1 MAMRFDITDLKLFLH
16 VAQTAN
22 ITAAA
27 MRANMALASASERIR
42 GMEQA
47 AGVAL
52 LERRSRGVALTPAGL
67 AVAHH
72 ARLMLQQHGRLTA
85 ELSSYASG
93 VKGHVRLMANASA
106 LSEFLPETLNGF
118 LAEHP
123 GIDVDIEEKPSQEI
137 VRLVAE
143 GLVDIGVV
151 ADIVNFSGLDVFP
164 FATDRLVLIMPQ
176 RHRLSR
182 RRRFHFRELLR
193 EEFVGMVATNAL
205 QRHLGQHALEAGKP
219 LKLRARL
226 GSFDTIGRMV
236 ENGIGLAIIP
246 ENAALRCEKTMAIRI
261 ARLVDSWSLRHLH
274 VCARRVQELP
284 APARQLAEYLIHHG
298 EKNLPPRHSR

>member
-1 MAMRFDITDLKLFLH
+1 MRFDITDLKLFLQ

-22 ITAAA
+22 ITAGA

-52 LERRSRGVALTPAGL
+52 LERRSRGVSLTPAGR
-67 AVAHH
+67 AVAHY
-72 ARLMLQQHGRLTA
+72 AQLLLQQHGQLRA
-85 ELSSYASG
+85 ELSSYAIG
-93 VKGHVRLMANASA
+93 VKGQVRLMVNTSA

-137 VRLVAE
+137 VRLVAK

-151 ADIVNFSGLDVFP
+151 ADIVHFADLEVFP
-164 FATDRLVLIMPQ
+164 FATDRLVLIMPV
-176 RHRLSR
+176 RHRLCR
-182 RRRFHFRELLR
+182 RRRFQFRELLS

-205 QRHLGQHALEAGKP
+205 QRHLGQQAIEAGKP
-219 LKLRARL
+219 LKLRTRL
-226 GSFDTIGRMV
+226 GTFDAISRMV
-236 ENGIGLAIIP
+236 EDGIGLAIIP
-246 ENAALRCEKTMAIRI
+246 ESAALRCQKTMAIRI
-261 ARLVDSWSLRHLH
+261 ARLVDSWSVRHLH
-274 VCARRVQELP
+274 VCVRRVQELP
-284 APARQLAEYLIHHG
+284 APVRQLAEYLIHRG
-298 EKNLPPRHSR
+298 QEKSSLPGSR